1 MLQSLWGLR
10 KKRPVLFTVSVGT
23 ICLLLGYPVL
33 DVILQSIGLSYPFT
47 PQSGHDFAAYYL
59 AARRFLAGVHLYPE
73 QIGVVGTGHV
83 YTPYSAAET
92 LGLGDVLP
100 PADDPTVN
108 AYIYPPVFVLVF
120 VPFSL
125 LPFQA
130 AYVLWD
136 VVSLFALWV
145 GVLSLVRT
153 YGVTLSRFEKVL
165 VLWALFGFQP
175 VLYGLKQGQITVAL
189 AALFCFAAVSF
200 ERGRNAP
207 RGQRQQG
214 SRRTRLISGALT
226 TLASFPKL
234 FYATS
239 GAHLLHDRDR
249 LTGALGTL
257 VLVGSLSV
265 IVFGVAQHQ
274 TFVEIIVTGKGWG
287 GSMPLTSFA
296 QEGFHPGYFKPFYV
310 AGSSSLAL
318 KGAIL
323 VGLIGSVV
331 AIRDYPGS
339 ERPTFA
345 LGLAAIPL
353 LAPEAYTLEFAS
365 LLPAAIMLGY
375 GEWTRTDGVPSVAPV
390 AVALFGVHLQAL
402 RLFAWIVPSKVPRL
416 DFLVPAMAFLQ
427 PGLIGNLLLCGL
439 AGYRIV
445 EPLLSESNVPH
456 IRPWNK

>member
-1 MLQSLWGLR
+1 MLRSLWGLR
-10 KKRPVLFTVSVGT
+10 TKRPVLFAVSVGT
-23 ICLLLGYPVL
+23 VCLLLAYPVL

-47 PQSGHDFAAYYL
+47 PESGHDFAAYYL

-73 QIGVVGTGHV
+73 EIGVIVTGNG
-83 YTPYSAAET
+83 YTPYSATET

-100 PADDPTVN
+100 PADDPRVS
-108 AYIYPPVFVLVF
+108 AYIYPPVIVLVF

-130 AYVLWD
+130 AYVLWN

-145 GVLSLVRT
+145 GILSLVRT
-153 YGVTLSRFEKVL
+153 YGVTLSRVEKVL
-165 VLWALFGFQP
+165 VLWALVGFQP
-175 VLYGLKQGQITVAL
+175 VLYALKQGQIAVAL
-189 AALFCFAAVSF
+189 AALFCFAAVAF

-207 RGQRQQG
+207 DQRQQG
-214 SRRTRLISGALT
+214 SRRTRLISGVLT

-257 VLVGSLSV
+257 VLLGSLSV
-265 IVFGVAQHQ
+265 VVFGVEQHLR
-274 TFVEIIVTGKGWG
+274 FFEILMVGKGWG
-287 GSMPLTSFA
+287 ESMPLASFA
-296 QEGFHPGYFKPFYV
+296 HDGFHPGYYNPFYV
-310 AGSSSLAL
+310 AGSFSLAL
-318 KGAIL
+318 RGLLLFSL
-323 VGLIGSVV
+323 VGLVV
-331 AIRDYPGS
+331 VTRGRPDV
-339 ERPTFA
+339 ERPTFV

-353 LAPEAYTLEFAS
+353 LAPEAYTIEFAS

-375 GEWTRTDGVPSVAPV
+375 DEWKRTGGVPSVAPV

-402 RLFAWIVPSKVPRL
+402 RLLAWIVPSKVPRL

-427 PGLIGNLLLCGL
+427 PGLLGNLLLCGL
-439 AGYRIV
+439 AGYRVV
-445 EPLLSESNVPH
+445 EPLLSESNIPH
-456 IRPWNK
+456 IRPWNE